1 MMKITQLRNATMII
15 HFDQQ
20 VILVDPMLA
29 PKGAIPALKYA
40 TKKRRRNPLV
50 ELPEVTDELLKQV
63 THCLITHCQKGHF
76 DHLDRAGA
84 KWLRDNNIPVMC
96 SEEDAQYLT
105 NKGLDVKV
113 LKRDTQNDILGGT
126 INLIPCVHGEG
137 FIGKFMAHGVGFVI
151 KLPNEPSVYIAG
163 DTILTKQ
170 VHDCIRDHQPDV
182 TVVPAGG
189 AQFDLGSELIM
200 DGRQAIEVGRLSPG
214 KVVANHLEA
223 LDHCPISRDDILTQ
237 VNELNWQ
244 QRFFVP
250 NDGETLSF

>member
-1 MMKITQLRNATMII
+1 MKITQLRNATMIL
-15 HFDQQ
+15 HFKDQ
-20 VILVDPMLA
+20 VILVDPMFA

-40 TKKRRRNPLV
+40 TKNRRRNPLV
-50 ELPEVTDELLKQV
+50 ELPEITDQLLNQV

-84 KWLRDNNIPVMC
+84 KWLRDNNIPVLC
-96 SEEDAQYLT
+96 SEVDAHYLT
-105 NKGLDVKV
+105 NKGLTVTP
-113 LKRDTQNDILGGT
+113 LKLDSQNETLGGT
-126 INLIPCVHGEG
+126 IELIPCLHGEG
-137 FIGKFMAHGVGFVI
+137 FIGKFMAHGVGFLI
-151 KLPNEPSVYIAG
+151 KLPQQSSVYIAG

-170 VHDCIRDHQPDV
+170 VRECIRVHQPDV
-182 TVVPAGG
+182 IVVPSGG

-200 DGRQAIEVGRLSPG
+200 DDAQAIEVGHLARG

-223 LDHCPISRDDILTQ
+223 LDHCPISRDEILTQ
-237 VNELNWQ
+237 VSGLNWQ